1 MIKTRKSIFET
12 NSSSTHSIVIAGGN
26 VPSKLPEEIEFNAG
40 EFGWEWEIY
49 NDVRSRADYL
59 YTSILYC
66 GLVDE
71 LIPILTETLES
82 WGITPHF
89 AELVKKECSCQSKEH
104 YYYDFKD
111 TFGYVD
117 HGHENEDFVR
127 EVCND
132 ETLLLNYLF
141 GPDSYIATGNDNEDD
156 NYESELPNPTDVLKT
171 YFKGN

>member
-40 EFGWEWEIY
+40 EFGWQWKIY

-59 YTSILYC
+59 YTSIVYC
-66 GLVDE
+66 NLVDE

-82 WGITPHF
+82 WGVTPHF
-89 AELVKKECSCQSKEH
+89 SELVKKECSCPSKEH

-117 HGHENEDFVR
+117 HGSQNEDFVR

-141 GPDSYIATGNDNEDD
+141 GSDSYITTGNDNEDD

-171 YFKGN
+171 YYKGN